1 MSAPHQRY
9 LGMLTA
15 IFGMTLLPVLV
26 LNLTLV
32 NRSLDGNNNTRLAS
46 DWQQATQGVVN
57 TPGVLDNN
65 RFKSL
70 RLRDRLPEI
79 NTVVFGASTTFAIDQ
94 SMFPAPLKIYN
105 FSKNG
110 TDLGAAIGEAEY
122 LLGHAGHIRWLV
134 IPLDW
139 SVGFIYQDSAP
150 PSLDLSADPPPDAA
164 RQASW
169 LQRAR
174 DALSYPRIAGLFRLL
189 RNILAAEH
197 KAAAFRQVFL
207 QPASDEYLCP
217 DGTRAKDFDI
227 QGRGNC
233 RGFRADGSW
242 TYNGMDRV
250 GDARRLILLATAS
263 NSKYP
268 QNLLRS
274 GGIPNPSYLQRL
286 AALARLA
293 EQRGGRV
300 IFLVPPLLSGM
311 EAEFLRHPRWSA
323 YLAKTKQALSGWANK
338 ENQVLLDAGQSEK
351 FGCSADEFTDE
362 HHATQS
368 CYRKIFS
375 AFWQNGAGSNV
386 IVGQTPRNATRN

>member
-15 IFGMTLLPVLV
+15 IFGMTLLPILV
-26 LNLTLV
+26 LNLILV
-32 NRSLDGNNNTRLAS
+32 SRSLDSDNNTRLAS
-46 DWQQATQGVVN
+46 EWQQSTQGVVN
-57 TPGVLDNN
+57 TPGVLDNS
-65 RFKSL
+65 RFKSM

-110 TDLGAAIGEAEY
+110 TDLSAAIGEAEY
-122 LLGHAGHIRWLV
+122 LLEHAGHIRWLV

-150 PSLDLSADPPPDAA
+150 PSVDLSADPPPNSAGH
-164 RQASW
+164 ASW
-169 LQRAR
+169 LQRTR
-174 DALSYPRIAGLFRLL
+174 DALSYPRIAGLFKLL
-189 RNILAAEH
+189 RNILVAEH
-197 KAAAFRQVFL
+197 KMAAFRQIFL
-207 QPASDEYLCP
+207 QQSSDEYLCP

-227 QGRGNC
+227 QGRGHC

-250 GDARRLILLATAS
+250 GDARRLIMLATAS
-263 NSKYP
+263 SSKYP
-268 QNLLRS
+268 QNLLS
-274 GGIPNPSYLQRL
+274 TGGIPNPFYLERL
-286 AALARLA
+286 AALAHQA
-293 EQRGGRV
+293 EKRGGTA
-300 IFLVPPLLSGM
+300 IFLLPPLLGGM

-323 YLAKTKQALSGWANK
+323 YLAKTRQVLSDWAIK
-338 ENQVLLDAGQSEK
+338 ENLVLLDAGQSEK
-351 FGCSADEFTDE
+351 FGCTADEFTDE

-386 IVGQTPRNATRN
+386 IPGQTSRKATHN